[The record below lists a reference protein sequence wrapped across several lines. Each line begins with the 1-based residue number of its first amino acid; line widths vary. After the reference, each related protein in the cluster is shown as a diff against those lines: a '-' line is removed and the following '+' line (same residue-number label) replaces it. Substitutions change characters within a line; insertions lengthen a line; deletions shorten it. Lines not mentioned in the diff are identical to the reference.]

1 MLFRE
6 KRRMP
11 KKVADLE
18 KKILAMQSQLKARDR
33 TIVVL
38 ETENDVMALVV
49 ARLEE
54 RVRAEGARYARDRA
68 ESENNGSH
76 QESTVRYRA

>member
-1 MLFRE
+1 
-6 KRRMP
+6 MP

-18 KKILAMQSQLKARDR
+18 KKILALQSQLEARDR

-38 ETENDVMALVV
+38 ETENDVMAFVV

-54 RVRAEGARYARDRA
+54 RVRAEGARYARDGA
-68 ESENNGSH
+68 ESENNGLH